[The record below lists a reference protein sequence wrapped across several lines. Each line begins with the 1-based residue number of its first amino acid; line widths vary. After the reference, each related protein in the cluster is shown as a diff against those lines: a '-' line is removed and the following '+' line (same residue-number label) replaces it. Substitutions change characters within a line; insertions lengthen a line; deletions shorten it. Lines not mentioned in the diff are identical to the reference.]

1 MRRREFITLL
11 GGATAAWPKG
21 AWAQQGSRTPR
32 VAMLLSGEESDRDL
46 QARVAGFKQ
55 GLERLG
61 WKDGR
66 NIVVEYLFAEAT
78 PARYQP
84 LAKELVARQPDII
97 IAQTPPVV
105 AAVSR
110 ETRVI
115 PIVFIDVS
123 DPIGP
128 GFVASLARPGGNLT
142 GMSNLEPGVVGKWL
156 AMLKEIAPGLTRVA
170 LVANPKTTAFDY
182 FQHAAAA
189 MAPSLG
195 IEVTAYQV
203 TTATE
208 IESATESLA
217 RAPNGGLVFPPDST
231 ITLHRDLVIA
241 LAARRRLPAVYPSRF
256 FVAAGGLMSY
266 SADFVYS
273 YRVLATYIDR
283 LLRGA
288 KPAEVPVQTP
298 AKFIT
303 ILNLKTANALGLNV
317 PPGLLV
323 AADEVI
329 E

>member
-1 MRRREFITLL
+1 MVAR
-11 GGATAAWPKG
+11 
-21 AWAQQGSRTPR
+21 AQQGSRTPR

-66 NIVVEYLFAEAT
+66 NIQMEYRFAEAT

-84 LAKELVARQPDII
+84 LAKELVALQPDII

-105 AAVSR
+105 AAVRR
-110 ETRVI
+110 ETSVI

-142 GMSNLEPGVVGKWL
+142 GMSNMEPGVVGKWL

-195 IEVTAYQV
+195 F
-203 TTATE
+203 
-208 IESATESLA
+208 L
-217 RAPNGGLVFPPDST
+217 
-231 ITLHRDLVIA
+231 
-241 LAARRRLPAVYPSRF
+241 RLSGY
-256 FVAAGGLMSY
+256 
-266 SADFVYS
+266 
-273 YRVLATYIDR
+273 
-283 LLRGA
+283 
-288 KPAEVPVQTP
+288 
-298 AKFIT
+298 
-303 ILNLKTANALGLNV
+303 
-317 PPGLLV
+317 PGLFSPNRW
-323 AADEVI
+323 A
-329 E
+329 